1 MVGSIFIAEALR
13 SRIIFGN
20 REGYVPGEHGL
31 NPGEVFD
38 LGITKSMSPE
48 ALRTMK
54 TKEINN
60 GRLAMIGIFGFLAES
75 KIPGSVP
82 ALSGLIKPYAGEY
95 MAPFTS
101 DAMAAIYQ

>member
-1 MVGSIFIAEALR
+1 VVGSIFIAEALR
-13 SRIIFGN
+13 SRIIYGN

-60 GRLAMIGIFGFLAES
+60 GRLAMIAI
-75 KIPGSVP
+75 
-82 ALSGLIKPYAGEY
+82 SGMFFQLQVTGHVWPLL
-95 MAPFTS
+95 
-101 DAMAAIYQ
+101 